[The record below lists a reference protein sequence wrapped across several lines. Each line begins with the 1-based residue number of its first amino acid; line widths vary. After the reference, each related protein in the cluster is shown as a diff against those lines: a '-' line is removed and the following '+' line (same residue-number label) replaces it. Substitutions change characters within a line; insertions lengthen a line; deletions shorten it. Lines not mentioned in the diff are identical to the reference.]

1 RRDTRRRRQ
10 GPGPGAFA
18 GPRAPPGR
26 ARHGARAPPELARA
40 LPAQLAAG
48 RLAVDPAHRARRAGH
63 DPGRGAPAIQTPDLW
78 SIPFAPPEPARAPA
92 PEELRAVL
100 GRLLGRAPA
109 GPLAYGEELAQ
120 AVDRGLDQGWLRPSA
135 RVRAGRAL
143 TAL

>member
-1 RRDTRRRRQ
+1 M
-10 GPGPGAFA
+10 
-18 GPRAPPGR
+18 
-26 ARHGARAPPELARA
+26 
-40 LPAQLAAG
+40 
-48 RLAVDPAHRARRAGH
+48 
-63 DPGRGAPAIQTPDLW
+63 QTPDFW